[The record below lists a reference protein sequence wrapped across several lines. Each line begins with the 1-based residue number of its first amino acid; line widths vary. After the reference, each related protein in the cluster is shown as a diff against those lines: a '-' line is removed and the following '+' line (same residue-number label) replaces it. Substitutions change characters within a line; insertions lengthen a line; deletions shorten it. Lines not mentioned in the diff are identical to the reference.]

1 MMPSVALNII
11 NESRIQSVLQCTV
24 TGVSSRLLV
33 IPQLEWF
40 KEGELISL
48 SFNTI
53 ENLGVPFSGLYR
65 CAATLIINDISSTV
79 ASYANYDVIIQGM
92 FIITSQIC

>member
-24 TGVSSRLLV
+24 TGVSSRLLA

-40 KEGELISL
+40 KEGELISS

-53 ENLGVPFSGLYR
+53 ESLGVPFSGLYR